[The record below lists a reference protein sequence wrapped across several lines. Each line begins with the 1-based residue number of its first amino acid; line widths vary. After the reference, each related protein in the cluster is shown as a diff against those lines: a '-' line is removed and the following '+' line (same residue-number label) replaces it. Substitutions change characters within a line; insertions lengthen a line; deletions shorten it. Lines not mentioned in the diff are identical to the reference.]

1 MCFTIEIP
9 FCLDTKT
16 AYLVDVKSIITHK
29 ESSMKASTAIILAI
43 LAILTI
49 IFGVLWMGSNGKTKA
64 LMKSNQELKELYDNS
79 TQTIGEIQSS
89 LESLDRDLSGQL
101 FTNKEIPG
109 TTPED
114 RRSRIIT
121 SIANM
126 RDQIEADKKKISD
139 LEKQLA
145 SSRSQLKG
153 VQDIVNKLKASISD
167 KEAIMDELQ
176 KRLGIL
182 NETLEEERRSSLA
195 EIQKREQTISE
206 KQQTITQQSIDAN
219 TIYYIYGTRKELME
233 KGIVDRKGGLLGIGK
248 VTTVAPSI
256 QTEKFTQMNLLDTQE
271 IRFPVSKKGYAVL
284 SNHVATTYKVE
295 KSGDQNI
302 LTVTDPT
309 NFRKQKFLVIELMQ

>member
-1 MCFTIEIP
+1 
-9 FCLDTKT
+9 
-16 AYLVDVKSIITHK
+16 
-29 ESSMKASTAIILAI
+29 MKASTAIVLAI
-43 LAILTI
+43 LAILTVL
-49 IFGVLWMGSNGKTKA
+49 FGVLWMGSNGKTKA
-64 LMKSNQELKELYDNS
+64 LMKSNEELKELYDNS

-109 TTPED
+109 TSPED
-114 RRSRIIT
+114 RRSRIIS

-153 VQDIVNKLKASISD
+153 VQEIVNKLKASIAD

-182 NETLEEERRSSLA
+182 NETLEEERRTSLA

-206 KQQTITQQSIDAN
+206 KQQTITQQNIDAN
-219 TIYYIYGTRKELME
+219 TVYYIFGTRKELMD

-248 VTTVAPSI
+248 VTTVAHNLMV
-256 QTEKFTQMNLLDTQE
+256 EKFTQINLLDTQQ
-271 IRFPVSKKGYAVL
+271 ISFPLTKKGYAVL
-284 SNHVATTYKVE
+284 SNHVATSYKVE
-295 KSGDQNI
+295 KLDGSNV

-309 NFRKQKFLVIELMQ
+309 NFRKQKFLVIELLQ

>member
-1 MCFTIEIP
+1 
-9 FCLDTKT
+9 
-16 AYLVDVKSIITHK
+16 
-29 ESSMKASTAIILAI
+29 MKASTAIVLAI

-49 IFGVLWMGSNGKTKA
+49 LFGVLWMGSNGKNKE
-64 LMKSNQELKELYDNS
+64 LIKSNEDIKKLYENS

-89 LESLDRDLSGQL
+89 LESLDQDLSGQL
-101 FTNKEIPG
+101 FTNKELPG

-114 RRSRIIT
+114 RRASIIT

-126 RDQIEADKKKISD
+126 RNQIESDKKKISD

-145 SSRSQLKG
+145 SSRTQLKG
-153 VQDIVNKLKASISD
+153 VQDIVNKLKASIAD

-182 NETLEEERRSSLA
+182 NETLEEERRTSLA

-219 TIYYIYGTRKELME
+219 TIYYIYGTRKELMD

-248 VTTVAPSI
+248 VTTVTHSL
-256 QTEKFTQMNLLDTQE
+256 QTEKFTQMNLLDTQQ
-271 IRFPVSKKGYAVL
+271 ITFPATKKGYAVL
-284 SNHVATTYKVE
+284 SNHVATSYTVE
-295 KSGDQNI
+295 KAGDNNI
-302 LTVTDPT
+302 LTVTDPS

>member
-1 MCFTIEIP
+1 
-9 FCLDTKT
+9 
-16 AYLVDVKSIITHK
+16 
-29 ESSMKASTAIILAI
+29 MKASTAVVLAI

-49 IFGVLWMGSNGKTKA
+49 LFGVLWMGSNGKSKD
-64 LMKSNQELKELYDNS
+64 LMKSNEELKKMYENS

-89 LESLDRDLSGQL
+89 LESLDKDLSGSL

-126 RDQIEADKKKISD
+126 RDQIEADKQKIAS
-139 LEKQLA
+139 LEKQLS
-145 SSRSQLKG
+145 SSRNQLKG
-153 VQDIVNKLKASISD
+153 VQDIVNKLKASIAD
-167 KEAIMDELQ
+167 KESIMDELQ

-182 NETLEEERRSSLA
+182 NETLEAERRTSLA
-195 EIQKREQTISE
+195 EIQKREQTINE

-219 TIYYIYGTRKELME
+219 TIYYIYGTRKELMD

-271 IRFPVSKKGYAVL
+271 IRFPVTKKGYAVL
-284 SNHVATTYKVE
+284 SNHVVTTYKVE
-295 KSGDQNI
+295 KSGDQNL

-309 NFRKQKFLVIELMQ
+309 NFRKQKFLVIELLQ